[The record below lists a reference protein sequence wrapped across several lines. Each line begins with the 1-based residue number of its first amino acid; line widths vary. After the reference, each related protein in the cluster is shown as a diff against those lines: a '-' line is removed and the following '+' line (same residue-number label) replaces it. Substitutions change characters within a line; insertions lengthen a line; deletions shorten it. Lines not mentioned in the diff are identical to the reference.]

1 MLYVVECAYTDPQSE
16 AAWNTFYNQEKLP
29 ALVSVPGFY
38 ASQRFRALSEGC
50 PCYLALHDIHDA
62 TVIDSDAYRRN
73 GGGHFARWQSAI
85 ADWHRH
91 LYLTNNTLREVA
103 PDEVLLLGDTAEDLP
118 VAAPILLQPGGLAT
132 EQSRYA
138 AISHETTC
146 ITWPR
151 LPPSLSISP
160 SPPGYATRRS
170 AREVAMSP
178 APFYTL
184 TAGDLT
190 VTAVSD
196 GLMSA
201 PLSLLSGISREEAE
215 HLQRHSGLASP
226 ETIAIGAYLIRGRGN
241 TVLVD
246 TGTGGA
252 NGVGGELI
260 ANLARLGVG
269 PEEIDAILLTHAHPD
284 HIGGLLSAAG
294 TPAYPNATVFLP
306 TRESAYWLA
315 TSTFDNASD
324 RGRRNVLLVR
334 RVLANCA
341 AQISGVDDE
350 EVIAGIR
357 PCPLPGH
364 TPGHTGY
371 RLEAGD
377 TSLLIWGDIVHF
389 PSIQSARPEASVAFD
404 VDPEQARR
412 TREILLRQ
420 AASERWLIAGMH
432 LGLPGFA
439 RVENTAS
446 GYCLRSV

>member
-1 MLYVVECAYTDPQSE
+1 
-16 AAWNTFYNQEKLP
+16 
-29 ALVSVPGFY
+29 
-38 ASQRFRALSEGC
+38 
-50 PCYLALHDIHDA
+50 
-62 TVIDSDAYRRN
+62 
-73 GGGHFARWQSAI
+73 
-85 ADWHRH
+85 
-91 LYLTNNTLREVA
+91 
-103 PDEVLLLGDTAEDLP
+103 
-118 VAAPILLQPGGLAT
+118 
-132 EQSRYA
+132 
-138 AISHETTC
+138 
-146 ITWPR
+146 
-151 LPPSLSISP
+151 
-160 SPPGYATRRS
+160 
-170 AREVAMSP
+170 MSP

-226 ETIAIGAYLIRGRGN
+226 ETIAIGANLIRGRGN

>member
-1 MLYVVECAYTDPQSE
+1 
-16 AAWNTFYNQEKLP
+16 
-29 ALVSVPGFY
+29 
-38 ASQRFRALSEGC
+38 
-50 PCYLALHDIHDA
+50 
-62 TVIDSDAYRRN
+62 
-73 GGGHFARWQSAI
+73 
-85 ADWHRH
+85 
-91 LYLTNNTLREVA
+91 
-103 PDEVLLLGDTAEDLP
+103 
-118 VAAPILLQPGGLAT
+118 
-132 EQSRYA
+132 
-138 AISHETTC
+138 
-146 ITWPR
+146 
-151 LPPSLSISP
+151 
-160 SPPGYATRRS
+160 
-170 AREVAMSP
+170 MSP

-215 HLQRHSGLASP
+215 HLQRHSGLASQ

>member
-1 MLYVVECAYTDPQSE
+1 M
-16 AAWNTFYNQEKLP
+16 
-29 ALVSVPGFY
+29 
-38 ASQRFRALSEGC
+38 
-50 PCYLALHDIHDA
+50 
-62 TVIDSDAYRRN
+62 
-73 GGGHFARWQSAI
+73 
-85 ADWHRH
+85 
-91 LYLTNNTLREVA
+91 
-103 PDEVLLLGDTAEDLP
+103 
-118 VAAPILLQPGGLAT
+118 
-132 EQSRYA
+132 
-138 AISHETTC
+138 
-146 ITWPR
+146 
-151 LPPSLSISP
+151 
-160 SPPGYATRRS
+160 
-170 AREVAMSP
+170 
-178 APFYTL
+178 
-184 TAGDLT
+184 
-190 VTAVSD
+190 
-196 GLMSA
+196 
-201 PLSLLSGISREEAE
+201 
-215 HLQRHSGLASP
+215 
-226 ETIAIGAYLIRGRGN
+226 
-241 TVLVD
+241 
-246 TGTGGA
+246 
-252 NGVGGELI
+252 
-260 ANLARLGVG
+260 
-269 PEEIDAILLTHAHPD
+269 
-284 HIGGLLSAAG
+284 
-294 TPAYPNATVFLP
+294 FLP

-412 TREILLRQ
+412 TREILLHQ